1 MPSSRAAAAIA
12 IFLVAVGVYVL
23 TAPRVLRAYEPETAA
38 VTEGFV
44 RTGEFKIIEDS
55 PMNVAGG
62 IAGEDGKLVGRVG
75 LPQPLAEAPFYLV
88 GWALDKISGGGGDGY
103 RYRNKVLLL
112 FNGFVMALVAA
123 LVFLIMERLQ
133 GSRRWSVTIAL
144 LFALASLAWPYSK
157 IGAESM
163 VTLGFALAL
172 LGALA
177 ARDGDRLWPWAL
189 AGFGA
194 GIAVAAKQYSLPAV
208 CALGL
213 IVWPAFKARPELR
226 IPRLAALAAPF
237 VAWMA
242 AMAYYNWSRLGAP
255 FETGNTGYET
265 TLAAPLNAMGLFFSP
280 GKGLIW
286 YSPLVVIG
294 VLGLAVLWRV
304 RDRRL
309 AITLALVVL
318 LGTAVAA
325 LVPHWTDETWGP
337 RYLMPVAWLLL
348 LPIPFWVT
356 TRRRQRVLIGVA
368 VVAVAVQ
375 LVAILVPFTQTVK
388 STEALTGFPLYQ
400 QRGAGQER
408 DVPFGRDSVRWI
420 PQLSPMLVQG
430 TLVASRVA
438 VAVGAPPITMRYAP
452 YEGAAHEL
460 VLSKQFATEVGF
472 DRPDFWWIQ
481 PDAGLG
487 GVLAALA
494 AALAAAAGGRVLWR
508 SLGAPALTS
517 G

>member
-1 MPSSRAAAAIA
+1 M
-12 IFLVAVGVYVL
+12 
-23 TAPRVLRAYEPETAA
+23 
-38 VTEGFV
+38 
-44 RTGEFKIIEDS
+44 
-55 PMNVAGG
+55 
-62 IAGEDGKLVGRVG
+62 
-75 LPQPLAEAPFYLV
+75 
-88 GWALDKISGGGGDGY
+88 
-103 RYRNKVLLL
+103 
-112 FNGFVMALVAA
+112 
-123 LVFLIMERLQ
+123 
-133 GSRRWSVTIAL
+133 
-144 LFALASLAWPYSK
+144 
-157 IGAESM
+157 
-163 VTLGFALAL
+163 
-172 LGALA
+172 
-177 ARDGDRLWPWAL
+177 
-189 AGFGA
+189 
-194 GIAVAAKQYSLPAV
+194 
-208 CALGL
+208 
-213 IVWPAFKARPELR
+213 
-226 IPRLAALAAPF
+226 
-237 VAWMA
+237 
-242 AMAYYNWSRLGAP
+242 
-255 FETGNTGYET
+255 
-265 TLAAPLNAMGLFFSP
+265 
-280 GKGLIW
+280 
-286 YSPLVVIG
+286 
-294 VLGLAVLWRV
+294 
-304 RDRRL
+304 
-309 AITLALVVL
+309 
-318 LGTAVAA
+318 AA

-368 VVAVAVQ
+368 AVAVAVQ

>member
-1 MPSSRAAAAIA
+1 MPPSRAAAAIA

-88 GWALDKISGGGGDGY
+88 GWALDEISGGGGDGY

-133 GSRRWSVTIAL
+133 GSRRWSVAIAL

-208 CALGL
+208 CAMGL
-213 IVWPAFKARPELR
+213 IVWPAFKARAELR

-242 AMAYYNWSRLGAP
+242 AMAYYNWSRLGSP

-304 RDRRL
+304 RDGDSRSRSRSSCC
-309 AITLALVVL
+309 
-318 LGTAVAA
+318 
-325 LVPHWTDETWGP
+325 WGRPWP
-337 RYLMPVAWLLL
+337 RWS
-348 LPIPFWVT
+348 
-356 TRRRQRVLIGVA
+356 R
-368 VVAVAVQ
+368 
-375 LVAILVPFTQTVK
+375 
-388 STEALTGFPLYQ
+388 TG
-400 QRGAGQER
+400 
-408 DVPFGRDSVRWI
+408 
-420 PQLSPMLVQG
+420 PM
-430 TLVASRVA
+430 
-438 VAVGAPPITMRYAP
+438 
-452 YEGAAHEL
+452 
-460 VLSKQFATEVGF
+460 
-472 DRPDFWWIQ
+472 RP
-481 PDAGLG
+481 
-487 GVLAALA
+487 
-494 AALAAAAGGRVLWR
+494 GGR
-508 SLGAPALTS
+508 AT
-517 G
+517 